1 MTLRTDVLTRVGAAL
16 PPTGFEIDFK
26 APLFRSLS
34 DTAKGPELFLLAGAK
49 TAVVGTWSPR
59 WVVVRNGG
67 YLYALPAQR
76 LKNFDPNT
84 LPKPV
89 PTKGFR
95 VKTWYEMLAGTNE
108 KVKALIA
115 DLQQAMLTQGRDPSK
130 F

>member
-89 PTKGFR
+89 PPKGSR
-95 VKTWYEMLAGTNE
+95 AKTWYEMLADTNE

-115 DLQQAMLTQGRDPSK
+115 DPQ
-130 F
+130 